1 MGKPGVVEV
10 RKPADSFFFSDD
22 TGCSLVGEAVGE
34 WLGWILDATVSLL
47 LTKTEVKF
55 FCGVNVGP

>member
-1 MGKPGVVEV
+1 MGKSGVVEV
-10 RKPADSFFFSDD
+10 RKAADSFFVSDD

-34 WLGWILDATVSLL
+34 WLGRVSDTTVSVL

-55 FCGVNVGP
+55 CCGVKVGP

>member
-10 RKPADSFFFSDD
+10 RKAADSFFVSDD

-34 WLGWILDATVSLL
+34 WPGRITDATVLL
-47 LTKTEVKF
+47 
-55 FCGVNVGP
+55 